1 MEITI
6 PYKQALGIISY
17 VTTKVTARQINLPVS
32 PFHPDLK
39 IRGYLPPALFS
50 VLFATASNPGIRF
63 NFVQKADAIC
73 CHCAYFHP
81 LRSQPLSEICH
92 SWLRS
97 LFILEPDG
105 YRGNFV

>member
-1 MEITI
+1 MGRGTRKKNYQEKLSAQ
-6 PYKQALGIISY
+6 P
-17 VTTKVTARQINLPVS
+17 
-32 PFHPDLK
+32 
-39 IRGYLPPALFS
+39 IRMAF
-50 VLFATASNPGIRF
+50 VLFATASAAGICF

-97 LFILEPDG
+97 LFILDPEG
-105 YRGNFV
+105 YRANGCIILAKFAKII